1 VLACFWSAFTTWQA
15 AYQRVAR
22 SEPWSRVGGHR
33 QRSAQPGCGNNQNPN
48 LSQKP
53 SASGV
58 LLRCRMTYAIRR
70 HQRHGLGRPPYRL
83 NVWRRPQSG
92 HFMTEIT
99 RFVALAFD
107 LIDGALAAGE
117 AVDCAS
123 PAVAIQTAQGQ
134 WKFLGHTGA
143 VAFSRTSDFERGI
156 FDHRHVLR
164 RFGQVP
170 DEYRREN
177 DDQ

>member
-1 VLACFWSAFTTWQA
+1 LIGTNAMGSVIRHDRLK
-15 AYQRVAR
+15 
-22 SEPWSRVGGHR
+22 VG
-33 QRSAQPGCGNNQNPN
+33 
-48 LSQKP
+48 
-53 SASGV
+53 
-58 LLRCRMTYAIRR
+58 
-70 HQRHGLGRPPYRL
+70 
-83 NVWRRPQSG
+83 RRPQNEHS
-92 HFMTEIT
+92 MTEIT

-107 LIDGALAAGE
+107 LVDGALAAGE

-156 FDHRHVLR
+156 FNHRHVLR

-170 DEYRREN
+170 DEYKAEN
-177 DDQ
+177 DGQ